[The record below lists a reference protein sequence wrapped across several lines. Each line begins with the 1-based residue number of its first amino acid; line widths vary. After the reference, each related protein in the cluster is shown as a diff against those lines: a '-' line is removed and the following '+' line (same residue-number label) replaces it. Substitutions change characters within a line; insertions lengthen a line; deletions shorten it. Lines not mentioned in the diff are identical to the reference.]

1 MRETIQAVAIIPAR
15 GGSKGIPR
23 KNLQEV
29 GGIPLIGRSVLA
41 ARGARHV
48 QAVYVST
55 DDAEIAS
62 VAQEYGAQ
70 IIWRPAELATDTAS
84 SESALLHALEM
95 LREHGSEV
103 ELIVFI
109 QCTSPFVEPQDI
121 DAMIEKMQEEQ
132 ADCIFTV
139 TPFHG
144 FLWKSDAQLGAVGVN
159 HDRAVRPRRQER
171 APQFLETGAVYVMR
185 TGGFLRTRHRFFG
198 RVLMYEVPPER
209 SIEID
214 EPADLFVANAIEQ
227 WFKVQARKRDLPARI
242 EALVFDFDGV
252 FTDNRVIVLQDGTEG
267 VVCDRGDG
275 WGIAQLR
282 QQGIPMV
289 VISTETNPVVEARCR
304 KLGIPCLIGVR
315 NKRSTLH
322 GWLQQNGISAENVVY
337 VGNDVN
343 DLECMREVG
352 CAVAPADAHPEVR
365 QVAHIILDSCG
376 GRGALRELAELI
388 IESNRV
394 SEGKGQRSQE
404 QEEV

>member
-1 MRETIQAVAIIPAR
+1 MREQIQAVAIIPAR

-41 ARGARHV
+41 ARGAKHV

-55 DDAEIAS
+55 DDAEIGA
-62 VAQEYGAQ
+62 VAEEYGAQ

-95 LREHGSEV
+95 LREHGAEA

-109 QCTSPFVEPQDI
+109 QCTSPFVQPQDI

-144 FLWKSDAQLGAVGVN
+144 FLWKSDGQLGSVGIN

-171 APQFLETGAVYVMR
+171 EPQFLETGAVYVMR
-185 TGGFLRTRHRFFG
+185 AEGFVRARRRFFG
-198 RVLMYEVPPER
+198 RVLMHEVPPER

-214 EPADLFVANAIEQ
+214 EPADLFVANAIER
-227 WFKVQARKRDLPARI
+227 WFKAQARERALPARI
-242 EALVFDFDGV
+242 EAIVFDFDGV
-252 FTDNRVIVLQDGTEG
+252 FTDNRVIVLQDGTEA

-275 WGIAQLR
+275 WGIAQLHQR
-282 QQGIPMV
+282 GVPMV

-304 KLGIPCLIGVR
+304 KLNLPCLIGIR
-315 NKRSTLH
+315 DKRSALH
-322 GWLQQNGISAENVVY
+322 AWLQQNSVSAENVVY

-352 CAVAPADAHPEVR
+352 CAVAPADAHPQVR
-365 QVAHIILDSCG
+365 QVAHIVLDSCG
-376 GRGALRELAELI
+376 GQGALREVAELI
-388 IESNRV
+388 IES
-394 SEGKGQRSQE
+394 GKIAEKPMQSIDQ
-404 QEEV
+404 Q

>member
-15 GGSKGIPR
+15 GGSKGILR

-29 GGIPLIGRSVLA
+29 GGIPLVGRSVLA
-41 ARGARHV
+41 ARRAKQV

-62 VAQEYGAQ
+62 VAQGYGSQ
-70 IIWRPAELATDTAS
+70 IIWRPAELATDTAA

-95 LREHGSEV
+95 LRQDGCEC

-121 DAMIEKMQEEQ
+121 DAMIEKMQEER

-144 FLWKSDAQLGAVGVN
+144 FLWKGDAQLGAVGVN

-171 APQFLETGAVYVMR
+171 EPQFLETGAVYVMR
-185 TGGFLRTRHRFFG
+185 TEGFLRARHRFFG

-242 EALVFDFDGV
+242 EALVFDFDGI
-252 FTDNRVIVLQDGTEG
+252 FTDNRVIVLQDGTEA
-267 VVCDRGDG
+267 VICDRGDG

-282 QQGIPMV
+282 QQEIPMV

-315 NKRSTLH
+315 DKRSALH

-343 DLECMREVG
+343 DLECMRDVG
-352 CAVAPADAHPEVR
+352 CAVAPADAHPQIQ
-365 QVAHIILDSCG
+365 QVAHIVLSSRG

-388 IESNRV
+388 LES
-394 SEGKGQRSQE
+394 SGLAEGKGQRSQE
-404 QEEV
+404 QQEV